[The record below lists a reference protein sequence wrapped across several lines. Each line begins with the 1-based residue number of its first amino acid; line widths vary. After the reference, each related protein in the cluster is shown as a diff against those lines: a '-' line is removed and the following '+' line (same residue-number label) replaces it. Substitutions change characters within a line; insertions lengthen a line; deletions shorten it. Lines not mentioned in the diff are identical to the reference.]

1 MLEKPYCAVTS
12 NHISEIFPELSQ
24 FVKNNYSQ
32 YITYKRGE
40 IIPPVKQNQLV
51 YLVKGS
57 IKSYICDE
65 SGEDRLMY
73 ILLED
78 SFVFS
83 SINENFLKTLIAH
96 EQVEACYIE
105 RNKVVAFVQTNI
117 EYINKYVKICN
128 SRYGILLQQMLSL
141 NHCSAKHKVYSFIYQ
156 LALKYGTVQASTNYI
171 YIKNFPS
178 FTDIAS
184 ITGVHRSNATSYINE
199 LKAQDIV
206 GKDKNHFIIKD
217 LQLFE
222 KIITSLDCHEN

>member
-1 MLEKPYCAVTS
+1 MIEKPYCAVLS
-12 NHISEIFPELSQ
+12 NHISEKFPALRQ
-24 FVKNNYSQ
+24 FILENYSQ
-32 YITYKRGE
+32 RVFYKKGE
-40 IIPPVKQNQLV
+40 EISSLFNDYVI
-51 YLVKGS
+51 YLLTGS
-57 IKSYICDE
+57 VKSYLCNE
-65 SGEDRLMY
+65 NGEERLMY
-73 ILLED
+73 ILLD
-78 SFVFS
+78 DTIIFNSV
-83 SINENFLKTLIAH
+83 NEQFLKTLIVSHPA
-96 EQVEACYIE
+96 ETFYIE
-105 RNKVVAFVQTNI
+105 HKKILNFIREDIDFI
-117 EYINKYVKICN
+117 SKYTELITA
-128 SRYGILLQQMLSL
+128 RYGILMQQLLSL

-156 LALKYGTVQASTNYI
+156 LALKYGTVQPSTNYI